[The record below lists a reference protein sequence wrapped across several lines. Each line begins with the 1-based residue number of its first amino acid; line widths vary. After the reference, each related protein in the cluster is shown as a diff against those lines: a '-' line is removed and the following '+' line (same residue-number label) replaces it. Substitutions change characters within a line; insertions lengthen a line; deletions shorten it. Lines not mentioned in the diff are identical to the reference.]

1 MYRGVTVGCTVW
13 QNDPMPPQKRKR
25 APRQQG
31 HVRLRP
37 DGRWEC
43 RFYVTDDDGT
53 RRRVSV
59 FGATQAEA
67 VKRAREVQV
76 QHERGLL
83 ARPDKRSLAVFA
95 TEVLERLARG
105 KAPNTARNYKRELA
119 LALEHL
125 GPLPLQK
132 VTPRDVRRCLD
143 AVAERYSPRTTAK
156 VLVRLRV
163 IFREALAL
171 ELIARDPTAAVR
183 LPRASERTTTAQHLE
198 PHQVRLLL
206 EHAEDSRSPDMALLV
221 RLLVQLG
228 LRRGEAL
235 ALTWS
240 DIDFAAGTLKVER
253 QHTLQGNKPGIG
265 PVKTKAARRVI
276 PLPSDL
282 LGRLEARYHEH
293 RQLLGPGADRA
304 FLFGVNAPLDIASPN
319 RFLARLVQRIRLE
332 HPDFPEVRIHDLR
345 HTAASLMLARG
356 LDLALVAER
365 LGHSGGSTTLELYR
379 HLLQDERQRP
389 ALPLDVLLGGT
400 PHKA

>member
-1 MYRGVTVGCTVW
+1 
-13 QNDPMPPQKRKR
+13 MPTNTRKR
-25 APRQQG
+25 AARQVG
-31 HVRLRP
+31 HIRLRS

-59 FGATQAEA
+59 FAPTQAEA

-83 ARPDKRSLAVFA
+83 SRPDRRSLEAFA
-95 TEVLERLARG
+95 LEVLARVTRG

-125 GPLPLQK
+125 GQLPLQK
-132 VTPRDVRRCLD
+132 VTPRDIRGCLD
-143 AVAERYSPRTTAK
+143 AVAERYSPRTVGK
-156 VLVRLRV
+156 VLVRLRGV
-163 IFREALAL
+163 FREALAL

-183 LPRASERTTTAQHLE
+183 LARASERTPTAQHLE
-198 PHQVRLLL
+198 PHQVRVLL
-206 EHAEDSRSPDMALLV
+206 EYAEDSKSPDMALLL

-240 DIDFAAGTLKVER
+240 DIDFAAGTLRVER
-253 QHTLQGNKPGIG
+253 QHTLQGTKPGVG
-265 PVKTKAARRVI
+265 PLKTRAARRVI
-276 PLPSDL
+276 PLPQDL
-282 LGRLEARYHEH
+282 LARLEARYQEH
-293 RQLLGPGADRA
+293 RQLLGPGVGRA
-304 FLFGVNAPLDIASPN
+304 FVFGVDQPLDINAPN
-319 RFLARLVQRIRLE
+319 HYLRRLVQSIQLE

-345 HTAASLMLARG
+345 HTAASLLLARG
-356 LDLALVAER
+356 LDVALVAER
-365 LGHSGGSTTLELYR
+365 LGHAGVGVTMAIYR
-379 HLLQDERQRP
+379 HLLQEERQQA
-389 ALPLDVLLGGT
+389 ALPLDVLLGGS